1 MNRSCFVTILI
12 TAITICV
19 MLAITACM
27 GRS

>member
-1 MNRSCFVTILI
+1 MNRSYFATITI

-27 GRS
+27 GRI